1 MPNNDEIVR
10 AAGRRAAL
18 KVSGLAAL
26 GALLL
31 WAPAAGG
38 AQKAKQPQFAYVAG
52 TEDVLPGCQGTIEL
66 TSQQLSFLCA
76 QYSLHAPYA
85 AISRMEYRSGVSRS
99 VRKLKLKWKLRPPE
113 GGGKKN
119 RYFTIVY
126 QEAGATHMVVL
137 DVAPDEMQP
146 YLAEIDLKAGRRVE
160 VQNHEDYP

>member
-1 MPNNDEIVR
+1 MPNNDELLR
-10 AAGRRAAL
+10 ASGRRAAL

-26 GALLL
+26 LLL
-31 WAPAAGG
+31 APAAAS

-52 TEDVLPGCQGTIEL
+52 TEDVLAGCEGTIEL

-99 VRKLKLKWKLRPPE
+99 VRKLKLKWKLKPPE

-126 QEAGATHMVVL
+126 REGGATHVVVL
-137 DVAPDEMQP
+137 EVAPDEMQP
-146 YLAEIDLKAGRRVE
+146 YLAEIDLKAGRRVD